1 MKLSAISAIK
11 FKSNSVTYTI
21 SVVLLAFFIIYS
33 LTAIGVAGTLFSSA
47 AGLIAYGIFG
57 RLELAMAATIIV
69 GILLKVLFPGFKKAA
84 EGFASMAQ
92 PRGNRVSEGF
102 KDNKDSVEEISARI
116 ARMKSGSELE
126 GFGVSEGFTSEAA
139 EGISGSGE
147 SAHPAPAPVHA
158 AETEEKD
165 KAVALAEAKDMAGF
179 MDKASSE
186 GLFKLGELPSEAKDG
201 NYIDIG
207 TTIMKS
213 LSSLK
218 PDQINQMTSDTRA
231 LLETQKSLMTMLNS
245 MKPMLMDGQ
254 NLLSSFSGM
263 FNKTG

>member
-1 MKLSAISAIK
+1 MRAIK

-21 SVVLLAFFIIYS
+21 SIILLAFFIIYS

-57 RLELAMAATIIV
+57 RLELAMAVTIIA
-69 GILLKVLFPGFKKAA
+69 GILLKVLFPGFKRAA
-84 EGFASMAQ
+84 EGFTNGGEA
-92 PRGNRVSEGF
+92 
-102 KDNKDSVEEISARI
+102 K
-116 ARMKSGSELE
+116 
-126 GFGVSEGFTSEAA
+126 AA
-139 EGISGSGE
+139 EAETGTSGSGE
-147 SAHPAPAPVHA
+147 EAVPVPVPAPVHA
-158 AETEEKD
+158 SETEEKD

-179 MDKASSE
+179 MDKASSD

-218 PDQINQMTSDTRA
+218 PDQINQMTSDTKA

-245 MKPMLMDGQ
+245 MKPMLVDGQ
-254 NLLSSFSGM
+254 QMLSSFSGL
-263 FNKTG
+263 FNKSG